1 MYALQ
6 MFLLSLYPQKGI
18 LLSPKK
24 ALSAGMQSEK
34 VTKVILNL
42 HFSDDT
48 LLPANLIL
56 VMVTGPSL
64 CL

>member
-1 MYALQ
+1 
-6 MFLLSLYPQKGI
+6 
-18 LLSPKK
+18 
-24 ALSAGMQSEK
+24 MQSEK
-34 VTKVILNL
+34 VTKVTLNL